1 MGGKSGGS
9 SATNE
14 QMVNMQ
20 MQQAQQAQEAN
31 VERNA
36 RLQYGTQQI
45 NNIFQGRP
53 KGSVALDLSK
63 LADPNAQAG
72 LNWSQAAANPTGMIT
87 YNGQIFNGQTW
98 VPDPNAAQE
107 PGSLPGGYQAR
118 QMPDSGGATQYG
130 LYDPQ
135 GNLVTTAGSLA
146 DLSKAQVYTGGD
158 PTQTEGGFGKDF
170 YDKFTQSQLDY
181 YLPQEGQQYN
191 KAQTNLDYSLARA
204 GTLNS
209 SIAATDI
216 ADLAQQDKINKAQI
230 AANAD
235 TQTGQLR
242 TTIQQDQQSALNQ
255 LYSTEDPT
263 VSINTA
269 QNMVANANLTKPMLN
284 PLGALFTPIVAG
296 VGNAMTG
303 FTNPYAYINPGA
315 GMMGSASTPGVNQG
329 SGVNVNASV

>member
-14 QMVNMQ
+14 QMVAMQ

-36 RLQYGTQQI
+36 RLQYGSNQI
-45 NNIFQGRP
+45 NQIFQGRP
-53 KGSVALDLSK
+53 AGSTQVDLSK

-72 LNWSQAAANPTGMIT
+72 INWSQFQQSGGVGSSF
-87 YNGQIFNGQTW
+87 NGQIWNGQTW

-118 QMPDSGGATQYG
+118 QMPDSGGSTQYG

-158 PTQTEGGFGKDF
+158 PTKTEGGFDQAF
-170 YDKFTQSQLDY
+170 YDKFRQSQLDY

-191 KAQTNLDYSLARA
+191 KARSNLAYSLARA

-209 SIAATDI
+209 SIAGTDI
-216 ADLAQQDKINKAQI
+216 ADLANQDKINQANI
-230 AANAD
+230 ASQAD

-242 TTIQQDQQSALNQ
+242 NTIQQDQESALNQ

-284 PLGALFTPIVAG
+284 PLGALFTPISVG
-296 VGNAMTG
+296 VGNAISG

-315 GMMGSASTPGVNQG
+315 GSVGAATTPSGSVGT
-329 SGVNVNASV
+329 GVNVSI